1 MTDRKDLIGY
11 NRTIRLAWLDYAAE
25 MVAAQRSQDDIVDAL
40 RSLLKDELSV
50 GSDAKRG
57 SREKTI
63 TILLK
68 TWSRVPSSLK
78 DFRDRGIGLWAKS
91 TGGDRLALH
100 WGMTLAA
107 YPFFGAV
114 GEIVGRL
121 LRLQGQ
127 VVASQVQRRIKE
139 VFGQRETAARS
150 ARYVLRAFVDWGVL
164 REGEYAGIYT
174 QGKTF
179 TVSEP
184 RIVAWLVEAAMRTN
198 RNGYLALKMIRESP
212 VLFPLLL
219 RDITPGLL
227 AESGVIEIVRHGM
240 DEDLLVFS
248 KRSERGTP
256 PGEKQDG

>member
-11 NRTIRLAWLDYAAE
+11 NRTVRLTWLDCTAE
-25 MVAAQRSQDDIVDAL
+25 MVAAKCSEKDIVDAL
-40 RSLLKDELSV
+40 RNVLKAELSV
-50 GSDAKRG
+50 GSEAKRG

-68 TWSRVPSSLK
+68 TWSRVPPSLK
-78 DFRDRGIGLWAKS
+78 DFQDRGISLWAKS
-91 TGGDRLALH
+91 TGGNRLALH

-164 REGEYAGIYT
+164 REGEYAGVYT
-174 QGKTF
+174 QGKIF
-179 TVSEP
+179 TVSDP
-184 RIVAWLVEAAMRTN
+184 RILVWIVEAAMRTN
-198 RNGYLALKMIRESP
+198 RNGYLALKAIRESP
-212 VLFPLLL
+212 VLFPFSL

-227 AESGVIEIVRHGM
+227 AESGVIEIVHHGM
-240 DEDLLVFS
+240 DDDLLVFS
-248 KRSERGTP
+248 RRPE
-256 PGEKQDG
+256 GEFSPRKSQKT